1 MRRKEEEEVQKE
13 KGRFR
18 EKRQQHIEM
27 GKSIYKEEYKINRS
41 LKEP

>member
-18 EKRQQHIEM
+18 EKKIATYRD
-27 GKSIYKEEYKINRS
+27 GKKY
-41 LKEP
+41 L

>member
-18 EKRQQHIEM
+18 EKRQQYIEM
-27 GKSIYKEEYKINRS
+27 GKKY
-41 LKEP
+41 L

>member
-18 EKRQQHIEM
+18 GTRQQHLEM
-27 GKSIYKEEYKINRS
+27 GKSIYKEDYKINKS
-41 LKEP
+41 LKET